1 MKKLLNIIIAIIAIL
16 TITGCNNASETTI
29 RVIATSIP
37 HGEILEVVRAELEEQ
52 GYQLEVT
59 ITSDYYFPNPSVAA
73 GDADA
78 NFFQHVPFLNLYNS
92 ENSDKPL
99 VIGAYVH
106 IEPIGIYSNDYTSL
120 DQVQDGD
127 TVLISNS
134 TADHGRILKLFEDA
148 GLITLVDTFDVLS
161 SDIIIEEAIAQ
172 NPLNLVFQANVAP
185 DFMFSA
191 YSNQEADLYVI
202 NSNYALEG
210 GINPIDTAIF
220 LESTVDNPYVNILA
234 LNEADL
240 ELDKIKAL
248 IAALN
253 SDAVKDYINETYNGS
268 VIPA

>member
-1 MKKLLNIIIAIIAIL
+1 MKKLINVIIAIIAIIS
-16 TITGCNNASETTI
+16 ITACNKADETTI
-29 RVIATSIP
+29 TVIATSIP
-37 HGEILEVVRAELEEQ
+37 HGEILEVVRGELEER
-52 GYQLEVT
+52 GFSLEVT

-92 ENSDKPL
+92 ENTDKPL

-106 IEPIGIYSNDYTSL
+106 IEPIGIYANEYTSL
-120 DQVQDGD
+120 SEVQDGD

-134 TADHGRILKLFEDA
+134 TSDHGRILKLFADA
-148 GLITLVDTFDVLS
+148 GLITLVEGFDILS
-161 SDIIIEEAIAQ
+161 SDIIIEESIAT
-172 NPLNLVFQANVAP
+172 NPFNLVFEANVAP
-185 DFMFSA
+185 DFLFSA
-191 YSNQEADLYVI
+191 YSNEEADLYVI

-210 GINPIDTAIF
+210 GINPSDTAIF
-220 LESTVDNPYVNILA
+220 LESTTDNPYVNILA

-248 IAALN
+248 TAALN
-253 SDAVKDYINETYNGS
+253 SQTVKDYINNTYSGS

>member
-1 MKKLLNIIIAIIAIL
+1 MKKITSILIAIIAIFTL
-16 TITGCNNASETTI
+16 TGCSNSDETTI
-29 RVIATSIP
+29 KVIATSIP
-37 HGEILEVVRAELEEQ
+37 HGEILEVVRTQLEEQ
-52 GYQLEVT
+52 GYSLEVT

-92 ENSDKPL
+92 ENTDKPL

-120 DQVQDGD
+120 DQIQDGD

-134 TADHGRILKLFEDA
+134 TSDHGRILKLFQDA
-148 GLITLVDTFDVLS
+148 GLITLVEDFDILS
-161 SDIIIEEAIAQ
+161 SDIIIEEAIAT
-172 NPLNLVFQANVAP
+172 NPKNLIFKADVSP
-185 DFMFSA
+185 DFLFSA
-191 YSNQEADLYVI
+191 YSSEEADLYVI

-210 GINPIDTAIF
+210 GINPSEVAIF
-220 LESTVDNPYVNILA
+220 LESTTDNPYVNILA

-253 SDAVKDYINETYNGS
+253 SDAVKDFINETYSGS